1 MAEGKFSPQS
11 SGGRRISGGLLVG
24 IIVIAIVV
32 ATTLSSFYTINANE
46 RGVVTRFGEFRA
58 TVEDGLHWKLPLG
71 IDKVSKVP
79 QTVQAKQFGFRT
91 LQAGVS
97 TTYDQS
103 DWSHESEMLTGD
115 LNIVD
120 VSWIIEYRITDP
132 RAWLFNVDDSRIPGN
147 RNEDNRD
154 KTLRDVSQ
162 SAVNQLVGDRAI
174 LDVISSER
182 ESIEYEAK
190 QIIQNKLDSYNLGV
204 SITEAKMQQA
214 VPPKGEV
221 QDAFEDVNKA
231 IQDRNRLINEG
242 ERAYYGEIPRI
253 RGEAKQLVAE
263 AEGYRQARTNRALA
277 DVALFNAIYE
287 EYRRSPTVT
296 RERMYYETLSE
307 IFAES
312 EKTDLIDKDLDNF
325 LPLKNLSGGG
335 EATE

>member
-1 MAEGKFSPQS
+1 MAESKFTPQS
-11 SGGRRISGGLLVG
+11 SGRRRISGSLVVG
-24 IIVIAIVV
+24 VVIAAVV
-32 ATTLSSFYTINANE
+32 AITVFSSFYTINANE
-46 RGVVTRFGEFRA
+46 RGVVTRFGKFKA
-58 TVEDGLHWKLPLG
+58 TVEDGLHWKFPLG
-71 IDKVSKVP
+71 IDSVSKVP

-120 VSWIIEYRITDP
+120 VTWIIEYRITDP
-132 RAWLFNVDDSRIPGN
+132 KAWLFNVDNSRIPGS
-147 RNEDNRD
+147 RVEDNRD

-174 LDVISSER
+174 LDVISSAR
-182 ESIEYEAK
+182 VSIEYEAK
-190 QIIQNKLDSYNLGV
+190 QMIQDTLDSYNLGV
-204 SITEAKMQQA
+204 SITEVKMQQV

-242 ERAYYGEIPRI
+242 ERAYYAEIPRI
-253 RGEAKQLVAE
+253 GGEAKQLIAE
-263 AEGYRQARTNRALA
+263 AEGYRQARVNRAQA
-277 DVALFNAIYE
+277 DVALFNAIYQ
-287 EYRRSPTVT
+287 EYRRSPAVT

-312 EKTDLIDKDLDNF
+312 ENTYLVDRDLDNF
-325 LPLKNLSGGG
+325 LPLKNLNG
-335 EATE
+335 EASQ

>member
-1 MAEGKFSPQS
+1 MTKGKFTPQDSGS
-11 SGGRRISGGLLVG
+11 SKVSGSLLMTIV
-24 IIVIAIVV
+24 VIAVV
-32 ATTLSSFYTINANE
+32 VIAALSSFYTVNANE
-46 RGVVTRFGEFRA
+46 RGVVTRFGKFKA

-71 IDKVSKVP
+71 IDNVSKVP

-120 VSWIIEYRITDP
+120 VTWIIEYRIINP
-132 RAWLFNVDDSRIPGN
+132 KAWLFNVDSSRIA
-147 RNEDNRD
+147 RSRTEDNRD
-154 KTLRDVSQ
+154 KTLRDVTQ
-162 SAVNQLVGDRAI
+162 SAINQLVGDRAI
-174 LDVISSER
+174 LEISSER
-182 ESIEYEAK
+182 VNIEYEAK
-190 QIIQNKLDSYNLGV
+190 QMIQDTLDSYNLGV
-204 SITEAKMQQA
+204 SITEVKMQQV

-242 ERAYYGEIPRI
+242 EKAYYSEIPRI
-253 RGEAKQLVAE
+253 KGEAKQLIAE
-263 AEGYRQARTNRALA
+263 AEGYRQARINRAQA
-277 DVALFNAIYE
+277 DVALFNAIYQ
-287 EYRRSPTVT
+287 EYIRSPRVT

-312 EKTDLIDKDLDNF
+312 EKTDLIDKELDNF
-325 LPLKNLSGGG
+325 LPLKNLSNEG
-335 EATE
+335 EATQ

>member
-1 MAEGKFSPQS
+1 MAESKFTPQS
-11 SGGRRISGGLLVG
+11 SGRRRISGSLVVGL
-24 IIVIAIVV
+24 VIAAVV
-32 ATTLSSFYTINANE
+32 AITVFSSFYTINANE
-46 RGVVTRFGEFRA
+46 RGVVTRFGKFKA
-58 TVEDGLHWKLPLG
+58 TVEDGLHWKFPLG
-71 IDKVSKVP
+71 IDSVSKVP

-120 VSWIIEYRITDP
+120 VTWIIEYRITDP
-132 RAWLFNVDDSRIPGN
+132 KAWLFNVDNSRIPGS
-147 RNEDNRD
+147 RVEDNRD

-174 LDVISSER
+174 LDVISSAR
-182 ESIEYEAK
+182 VSIEYEAK
-190 QIIQNKLDSYNLGV
+190 QMIQDTLDSYNLGV
-204 SITEAKMQQA
+204 SITEVKMQQV

-242 ERAYYGEIPRI
+242 ERAYYAEIPRI
-253 RGEAKQLVAE
+253 GGEAKQLIAE
-263 AEGYRQARTNRALA
+263 AEGYRQARVNRAQA
-277 DVALFNAIYE
+277 DVALFNAIYQ
-287 EYRRSPTVT
+287 EYRRSPAVT

-312 EKTDLIDKDLDNF
+312 ENTYLVDRDLDNF
-325 LPLKNLSGGG
+325 LPLKNLNG
-335 EATE
+335 EASQ

>member
-1 MAEGKFSPQS
+1 MAESKFTPQG
-11 SGGRRISGGLLVG
+11 SGRRRISGSLVVGL
-24 IIVIAIVV
+24 VIAAVV
-32 ATTLSSFYTINANE
+32 AITVFSSFYTINANE
-46 RGVVTRFGEFRA
+46 RGVVTRFGKFKA
-58 TVEDGLHWKLPLG
+58 TVEDGLHWKFPLG
-71 IDKVSKVP
+71 IDSVSKVP

-120 VSWIIEYRITDP
+120 VTWIIEYRITDP
-132 RAWLFNVDDSRIPGN
+132 KAWLFNVDNSRIPGS
-147 RNEDNRD
+147 RVEDNRD

-174 LDVISSER
+174 LDVISSAR
-182 ESIEYEAK
+182 VSIEYEAK
-190 QIIQNKLDSYNLGV
+190 QMIQDTLDSYNLGV
-204 SITEAKMQQA
+204 SITEVKMQQV

-242 ERAYYGEIPRI
+242 ERAYYAEIPRI
-253 RGEAKQLVAE
+253 GGEAKQLIAE
-263 AEGYRQARTNRALA
+263 AEGYRQARVNRAQA
-277 DVALFNAIYE
+277 DVALFNAIYQ
-287 EYRRSPTVT
+287 EYRRSPAVT

-312 EKTDLIDKDLDNF
+312 ENTYLVDRDLDNF
-325 LPLKNLSGGG
+325 LPLKNLNG
-335 EATE
+335 EASQ